1 MGKGRDR
8 LAQSRF
14 TVAARDEWLVPC
26 NHRESDSASDGKVQF
41 SLVQSPFFP
50 NPEPNHQFSSGDLP
64 EPRTEPLV
72 QAPKGLVQVR
82 GEAEPRTEPEPF
94 L

>member
-1 MGKGRDR
+1 MRWQPGYGASGRYREQDVSRDVMGKGRDR

-64 EPRTEPLV
+64 EP
-72 QAPKGLVQVR
+72 
-82 GEAEPRTEPEPF
+82 
-94 L
+94 